1 MPPELERKLDSFA
14 KSKGK
19 SRSEIVKESILEY
32 IKNHSLS
39 KTPFELGE
47 DLFGKYSAD
56 NKQLSQD
63 RKSVLKEIL
72 KDKNEKRRSR

>member
-1 MPPELERKLDSFA
+1 M
-14 KSKGK
+14 
-19 SRSEIVKESILEY
+19 
-32 IKNHSLS
+32 S